1 MESTLRRMLCLA
13 SASAS
18 ASYAL
23 QSSSAASIAFIFL
36 AALLKQTQ
44 ATAVV
49 KKKDH
54 NEEPWTD
61 PFNYPNGTRK
71 SPPTDYIDGPMPTIS
86 DSLFSL
92 IILIYVGVIFV
103 VMFFAFCWK
112 EPEPPPPNPAHKN
125 IPMITS
131 MLEEM
136 EKQEMAAKAAEVA
149 SEAEEAAQA
158 ASSEALIGMQPE
170 LTNGNTTGNGTTTI
184 QEATEMK
191 ELSSN
196 DKVNVISEK
205 KELNNVGNSEA
216 ATSV

>member
-1 MESTLRRMLCLA
+1 
-13 SASAS
+13 
-18 ASYAL
+18 
-23 QSSSAASIAFIFL
+23 
-36 AALLKQTQ
+36 
-44 ATAVV
+44 
-49 KKKDH
+49 
-54 NEEPWTD
+54 
-61 PFNYPNGTRK
+61 
-71 SPPTDYIDGPMPTIS
+71 MPTIS

-149 SEAEEAAQA
+149 S
-158 ASSEALIGMQPE
+158 SEALIGTMQPE
-170 LTNGNTTGNGTTTI
+170 LTNGNGTTGNGTTT

>member
-1 MESTLRRMLCLA
+1 M
-13 SASAS
+13 
-18 ASYAL
+18 
-23 QSSSAASIAFIFL
+23 
-36 AALLKQTQ
+36 
-44 ATAVV
+44 
-49 KKKDH
+49 
-54 NEEPWTD
+54 
-61 PFNYPNGTRK
+61 
-71 SPPTDYIDGPMPTIS
+71 DGPMPTIS

-136 EKQEMAAKAAEVA
+136 EKQEMEAKAAEA
-149 SEAEEAAQA
+149 EAEAAAQA
-158 ASSEALIGMQPE
+158 AASAGLE
-170 LTNGNTTGNGTTTI
+170 NGHAQNGE
-184 QEATEMK
+184 EATEMK

-205 KELNNVGNSEA
+205 TELNNVGNSEA

>member
-1 MESTLRRMLCLA
+1 MSLIIPSDVTLA
-13 SASAS
+13 SPGLIDARAQINLV
-18 ASYAL
+18 ADWEKIGAG
-23 QSSSAASIAFIFL
+23 
-36 AALLKQTQ
+36 
-44 ATAVV
+44 
-49 KKKDH
+49 
-54 NEEPWTD
+54 TD
-61 PFNYPNGTRK
+61 PFREKRGVPDHDKDMDVMGLDLEMDGGMEINNSDATV
-71 SPPTDYIDGPMPTIS
+71 PTLIEEKYGPWESGPMPTIS

-196 DKVNVISEK
+196 
-205 KELNNVGNSEA
+205 
-216 ATSV
+216 